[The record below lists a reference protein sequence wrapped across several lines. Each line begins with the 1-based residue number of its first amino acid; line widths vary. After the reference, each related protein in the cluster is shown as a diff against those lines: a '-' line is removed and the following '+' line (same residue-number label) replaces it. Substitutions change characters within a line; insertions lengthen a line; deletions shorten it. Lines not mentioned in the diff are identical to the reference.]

1 MDESITTN
9 SPEAKPSEGMVRK
22 DTIEPQTTPAA
33 DVASPESDALLSD
46 EQLKE
51 PDSPKSQKTQG
62 YKKRRKLYQALAR
75 VEASLKVKDDDLV
88 LVTKGDKAE
97 FLVAQIGGPRTAIRL
112 LKRAANRRQGFYS
125 LYPEQKAVRINNFN
139 VELETVNPDAPP
151 IDQMFVSGKL
161 ASKEEGAFFV
171 DIGRNRRTIRAK
183 KQIKMP
189 LKIEGLEANPEWNLG
204 QWVGLI
210 LHRQGTKWVWRGD
223 TRAVLKSGTSKKQD
237 NPDQTSE
244 LSPTL

>member
-9 SPEAKPSEGMVRK
+9 NLEANPSEGVVQK
-22 DTIEPQTTPAA
+22 DTTESQTTTASDA
-33 DVASPESDALLSD
+33 ASPGNGALSSD

-51 PDSPKSQKTQG
+51 PDSSKSQKSQG

-75 VEASLKVKDDDLV
+75 VEGSLKVKGDDLV

-97 FLVAQIGGPRTAIRL
+97 FLVAQIGGPHTAIRL

-125 LYPEQKAVRINNFN
+125 LYPEQEAVRINNFN

-161 ASKEEGAFFV
+161 ASKEDGAFFV

-204 QWVGLI
+204 QWIGLI

-237 NPDQTSE
+237 NLNQNSE
-244 LSPTL
+244 LSQTL

>member
-1 MDESITTN
+1 M
-9 SPEAKPSEGMVRK
+9 
-22 DTIEPQTTPAA
+22 
-33 DVASPESDALLSD
+33 
-46 EQLKE
+46 
-51 PDSPKSQKTQG
+51 
-62 YKKRRKLYQALAR
+62 
-75 VEASLKVKDDDLV
+75 KDDDLV

-171 DIGRNRRTIRAK
+171 DIGRNRRTIKKTK

-223 TRAVLKSGTSKKQD
+223 CEQYSKAAPRRNKTIQTRLLSCLKPYVTADWYAFTTKKR
-237 NPDQTSE
+237 PISLRIRL
-244 LSPTL
+244 LSQKVPPKHLNL